1 VDTTETNRSFS
12 SQQLFF
18 LEFIMKSFKGSF
30 RKQAGFTLLE
40 LTAVIA
46 IIAILAIASLIALPP
61 LVISGKVGPAAT
73 EMLRGMQKMKI
84 NSEGAGA
91 TPFTSASTSSFAN
104 LMRNGSTFTV
114 TGTGAAATVDNSLR
128 LLGSSAVAVAP
139 ATLTTL
145 GDAYSITLSN
155 VSDAACPQLAASAQR
170 GAEVITINGTSVK
183 PAGGQY
189 NGAAAADACTLL
201 DTNTFVFT
209 AN

>member
-1 VDTTETNRSFS
+1 MKYGKFNFS
-12 SQQLFF
+12 
-18 LEFIMKSFKGSF
+18 
-30 RKQAGFTLLE
+30 KQGGFTLLE

-61 LVISGKVGPAAT
+61 LVISGKVGPEAT

-84 NSEGAGA
+84 NSEGAGP
-91 TPFTSASTSSFAN
+91 TPFVAASSSSFAN

-114 TGTGAAATVDNSLR
+114 AGTGTSATLDASLR
-128 LLGSSAVAVAP
+128 LLGSAGTTVAP

-145 GDAYSITLSN
+145 GDSYAITMSN
-155 VSDAACPQLAASAQR
+155 VSDAACPQLAASVQR
-170 GAEVITINGTSVK
+170 GAEVISINGTTVK
-183 PAGGQY
+183 AAGGNY

>member
-1 VDTTETNRSFS
+1 
-12 SQQLFF
+12 
-18 LEFIMKSFKGSF
+18 MKSFKGSF

-84 NSEGAGA
+84 NSEGGGA
-91 TPFTSASTSSFAN
+91 TPFAAASSSGFAN

-114 TGTGAAATVDNSLR
+114 TGAGPAATLDNSLR
-128 LLGSSAVAVAP
+128 LLGASAVTVAP
-139 ATLTTL
+139 ATLTSL
-145 GDAYSITLSN
+145 GDAYAITLSN
-155 VSDAACPQLAASAQR
+155 VSDAACPQLAASVQR
-170 GAEVITINGTSVK
+170 GAEVISINGTVVK
-183 PAGGQY
+183 AAGGNY
-189 NGAAAADACTLL
+189 SGATAADACTQL

>member
-1 VDTTETNRSFS
+1 MKVSRSIS
-12 SQQLFF
+12 
-18 LEFIMKSFKGSF
+18 
-30 RKQAGFTLLE
+30 RKQGGFTLLE

-84 NSEGAGA
+84 NSEGAGP
-91 TPFTSASTSSFAN
+91 TPFTAASTSSFAN

-114 TGTGAAATVDNSLR
+114 AGTGTAATLDASLR
-128 LLGSSAVAVAP
+128 LLGSAATTVAP
-139 ATLTTL
+139 ATLTSL
-145 GDAYSITLSN
+145 GDSYAITMTN
-155 VSDAACPQLAASAQR
+155 VSDAACPQLAASVQR

-183 PAGGQY
+183 AAGGNY

-209 AN
+209 SN